1 MVEINQTFLYMT
13 DDNTSFTVFFSWQSD
28 VPENSDFLRAF
39 IKASIKKFETTQ
51 NVNVLY
57 DEASRSVVGSQKVEE
72 VILEKIR
79 ACDVFIADIT
89 PITKIETEEGVKKR
103 IKLLPNPNVAFE
115 LGYAMHCLPM
125 EQVLIVLPTGIS
137 HGQLPFDFNHN
148 RLIEFDELTNPMDE
162 EIEKSLAFCMKTRT
176 SLLDVIVANPE
187 DKILRPQYKQTKFV
201 AERLK
206 HYDIGSPFASIKQ
219 IQETMSQVA
228 SPFRQV
234 NIAKAQVIRKEIN
247 HSYSPIHLVIQN
259 NNDVAIDNID
269 FKVICNQKGVSIVEN
284 NVKGQFISVHSL
296 GINSLCVVEETN
308 TAIQHVDTMNPQ
320 TIFML
325 DPFYLK
331 VPYDCESISLE
342 WHVSS
347 RQGSF
352 CGKIDMQVEAEVK
365 DVDFVYNDAK
375 IGDDYFSDYI
385 EYVN

>member
-1 MVEINQTFLYMT
+1 MFLSMT
-13 DDNTSFTVFFSWQSD
+13 DNKSFTVFFSWQSD
-28 VPENSDFLRAF
+28 VPENSDFLRSF
-39 IKASIKKFETTQ
+39 IKTSIKNLETPH

-89 PITKIETEEGVKKR
+89 PITRIETKEGEKKR

-148 RLIEFDELTNPMDE
+148 RLIEFDEQTNPMDE

-176 SLLDVIVANPE
+176 SLIDVIVANPK

-269 FKVICNQKGVSIVEN
+269 FMVICNQNGVSIVDN
-284 NVKGQFISVHSL
+284 NVKDQYRMIHSL
-296 GINSLCVVEETN
+296 RINSLYVVEDTN
-308 TAIQHVDTMNPQ
+308 TAIQHVNTMNPQ

-331 VPYDCESISLE
+331 VPYNCESISLE

-352 CGKIDMQVEAEVK
+352 CGKIEMQVEAEVK
-365 DVDFVYNDAK
+365 DVDIVYDDAK
-375 IGDDYFSDYI
+375 IGNDYFSDYI
-385 EYVN
+385 EYIN

>member
-1 MVEINQTFLYMT
+1 MFLSMT
-13 DDNTSFTVFFSWQSD
+13 DNTSLTVFFSWQSD
-28 VPENSDFLRAF
+28 VPENSDFLRSF
-39 IKASIKKFETTQ
+39 IKSSIKKFETTQ

-89 PITKIETEEGVKKR
+89 PITRIETEEGEKNR

-125 EQVLIVLPTGIS
+125 EQVLIVMPTGIS
-137 HGQLPFDFNHN
+137 HGLLPFDFNHN
-148 RLIEFDELTNPMDE
+148 RLIEFDEQTNPMDE

-176 SLLDVIVANPE
+176 SRVDVIVANPE
-187 DKILRPQYKQTKFV
+187 DKILRPQYKQTKFI
-201 AERLK
+201 AERHK
-206 HYDIGSPFASIKQ
+206 HNDIDSPFASIKQ
-219 IQETMSQVA
+219 FQESMNQVVT
-228 SPFRQV
+228 PFRHV

-259 NNDVAIDNID
+259 NNDGAIDNID
-269 FKVICNQKGVSIVEN
+269 FEVFCNQKGVSIVEN
-284 NVKGQFISVHSL
+284 NVKDQFSFVQSL
-296 GINSLCVVEETN
+296 GGNRLYVVEETN
-308 TAIQHVDTMNPQ
+308 TAIHHVDTMNPQ
-320 TIFML
+320 TKFML

-331 VPYDCESISLE
+331 VPYDCKSISLE

>member
-1 MVEINQTFLYMT
+1 MT
-13 DDNTSFTVFFSWQSD
+13 DNKSFTVFFSWQSD
-28 VPENSDFLRAF
+28 VSENSNILRSF
-39 IKASIKKFETTQ
+39 IKASIKNLETTHH
-51 NVNVLY
+51 VNVLY

-72 VILEKIR
+72 VILKKIR
-79 ACDVFIADIT
+79 ACDIFIADIT
-89 PITKIETEEGVKKR
+89 PITRIETEEEKKKR

-125 EQVLIVLPTGIS
+125 EQVLIVLPSGIP
-137 HGQLPFDFNHN
+137 HDQLPFDFNHN
-148 RLIEFDELTNPMDE
+148 RLIEFDEQTTPMDE

-176 SLLDVIVANPE
+176 SQVDVIVVNPE

-234 NIAKAQVIRKEIN
+234 NIAKVQAIRKEIN
-247 HSYSPIHLVIQN
+247 HSYSPIHLGIQN
-259 NNDVAIDNID
+259 NNDVAIDNIF
-269 FKVICNQKGVSIVEN
+269 FKVTSNQKGVSIVEN
-284 NVKGQFISVHSL
+284 NVKDQFSSIHSFR
-296 GINSLCVVEETN
+296 INSSYVVEETN
-308 TAIQHVDTMNPQ
+308 TVIKHINTMNPQ

-342 WHVSS
+342 WRVSS

-365 DVDFVYNDAK
+365 DVDYVYNDAK

>member
-1 MVEINQTFLYMT
+1 MT
-13 DDNTSFTVFFSWQSD
+13 DNKSFTVFFSWQSD
-28 VPENSDFLRAF
+28 VPENSDFLRSF
-39 IKASIKKFETTQ
+39 IKTSIKNLETPH

-89 PITKIETEEGVKKR
+89 PITRIETKEGEKKR

-148 RLIEFDELTNPMDE
+148 RLIEFDEQTNPMDE

-176 SLLDVIVANPE
+176 SLIDVIVANPE

-269 FKVICNQKGVSIVEN
+269 FMVICNQNGVSIVDN
-284 NVKGQFISVHSL
+284 NVKDQYRMVHSL
-296 GINSLCVVEETN
+296 RINSLYVVEDTN
-308 TAIQHVDTMNPQ
+308 TAIQHVNTMNPQ

-331 VPYDCESISLE
+331 VPYNCESISLE

-352 CGKIDMQVEAEVK
+352 CGKIEMQVEVK
-365 DVDFVYNDAK
+365 DVDIVYDDAK
-375 IGDDYFSDYI
+375 IGKDYFSDYI
-385 EYVN
+385 EYIN

>member
-1 MVEINQTFLYMT
+1 MT
-13 DDNTSFTVFFSWQSD
+13 DNKSFTVFFSWQSD
-28 VPENSDFLRAF
+28 IPENSDILRSF
-39 IKASIKKFETTQ
+39 IKVSIKNLETTHH
-51 NVNVLY
+51 VNVLY

-72 VILEKIR
+72 VILKKIR
-79 ACDVFIADIT
+79 ACDIFIADIT
-89 PITKIETEEGVKKR
+89 PITRIETEEEKKKR

-125 EQVLIVLPTGIS
+125 EQVLIVLSSGIP
-137 HGQLPFDFNHN
+137 HDQLPFDFNHN
-148 RLIEFDELTNPMDE
+148 RLIDFDEQTNPMDE

-176 SLLDVIVANPE
+176 SQVDVIVANPE
-187 DKILRPQYKQTKFV
+187 DKILRPQYKQTKFI
-201 AERLK
+201 AERHK
-206 HYDIGSPFASIKQ
+206 HNDIDSPFASIKQ
-219 IQETMSQVA
+219 FQESMNQVVT
-228 SPFRQV
+228 PFRHV

-259 NNDVAIDNID
+259 NNDGAIDNID
-269 FKVICNQKGVSIVEN
+269 FEVFCNQKGVSIVEN
-284 NVKGQFISVHSL
+284 NVKDQFSFVQSL
-296 GINSLCVVEETN
+296 GGNRLFVVEETN

-320 TIFML
+320 TKFML

-331 VPYDCESISLE
+331 VPYDCKSISLE

>member
-1 MVEINQTFLYMT
+1 MFLSMT
-13 DDNTSFTVFFSWQSD
+13 DNKSFTVFFSWQSD
-28 VPENSDFLRAF
+28 VPENSDFLRSF
-39 IKASIKKFETTQ
+39 IKTSIKNLETPH

-79 ACDVFIADIT
+79 AWDVFIADIT
-89 PITKIETEEGVKKR
+89 PITRIETKEGEKKR

-148 RLIEFDELTNPMDE
+148 RLIEFDEQTNPMDE

-176 SLLDVIVANPE
+176 SLIDVIVANPK

-269 FKVICNQKGVSIVEN
+269 FMVICNQNGVSIVDN
-284 NVKGQFISVHSL
+284 NVKDQYRMIHSL
-296 GINSLCVVEETN
+296 RINSLYVVEDTN
-308 TAIQHVDTMNPQ
+308 TAIQHVNTMNPQ

-331 VPYDCESISLE
+331 VPYNCESISLE

-352 CGKIDMQVEAEVK
+352 CGKIEMQVEAEVK
-365 DVDFVYNDAK
+365 DVDIVYDDAK
-375 IGDDYFSDYI
+375 IGNDYFSDYI
-385 EYVN
+385 EYIN

>member
-1 MVEINQTFLYMT
+1 MFLYMT
-13 DDNTSFTVFFSWQSD
+13 DKTSFTVFFSWQSD
-28 VPENSDFLRAF
+28 VPENSDFLRSF
-39 IKASIKKFETTQ
+39 IKSSIKKFETTQ
-51 NVNVLY
+51 NVYVLY

-89 PITKIETEEGVKKR
+89 PITKIETEEGEKKR

-115 LGYAMHCLPM
+115 LGYAMHCLAM

-148 RLIEFDELTNPMDE
+148 RLIEFDEHTNPMDE

-176 SLLDVIVANPE
+176 SLLDVIVANPN
-187 DKILRPQYKQTKFV
+187 DKILHPQYKQTKFI

-206 HYDIGSPFASIKQ
+206 HNYIGSPFASIKQ
-219 IQETMSQVA
+219 IQERMSQVA
-228 SPFRQV
+228 TPFRQV
-234 NIAKAQVIRKEIN
+234 NIAKVQVIRKEIN

-259 NNDVAIDNID
+259 NNDVAIDNIN

-284 NVKGQFISVHSL
+284 NIKDQLSL
-296 GINSLCVVEETN
+296 VQSFGVNSLYVVEDTN
-308 TAIQHVDTMNPQ
+308 TAIQHVNTMNPQ
-320 TIFML
+320 TSFML

-331 VPYDCESISLE
+331 APYDCKSISLE
-342 WHVSS
+342 WRISS

>member
-1 MVEINQTFLYMT
+1 MFLSMT
-13 DDNTSFTVFFSWQSD
+13 DNTSFTVFFSWQSD
-28 VPENSDFLRAF
+28 VPKNSDFLRSF
-39 IKASIKKFETTQ
+39 IKSSIKKFETTQ

-89 PITKIETEEGVKKR
+89 PITRIETEEGEKNR

-125 EQVLIVLPTGIS
+125 EQVLMVLPTGIS

-162 EIEKSLAFCMKTRT
+162 EIEKSLVFCMKTRT

-234 NIAKAQVIRKEIN
+234 NIAKVQAIRKEIN

-269 FKVICNQKGVSIVEN
+269 FEVICNQKGVSIVEN
-284 NVKGQFISVHSL
+284 NVKDQFSSIHSFR
-296 GINSLCVVEETN
+296 INSSYVVEETN
-308 TAIQHVDTMNPQ
+308 TVIKHINTMNPQ

-365 DVDFVYNDAK
+365 DVDYVYNDAK

>member
-1 MVEINQTFLYMT
+1 MVEINQMFLSMT
-13 DDNTSFTVFFSWQSD
+13 DNKSFTVFFSWQSD
-28 VPENSDFLRAF
+28 VPENSDFLRSF
-39 IKASIKKFETTQ
+39 IKTSIKNLETPH

-89 PITKIETEEGVKKR
+89 PITRIETKEGEKKR

-125 EQVLIVLPTGIS
+125 EQVLIVMPTGIS

-148 RLIEFDELTNPMDE
+148 RLIEFDEQTNPMDE

-176 SLLDVIVANPE
+176 SLIDVIVANPE

-269 FKVICNQKGVSIVEN
+269 FMVICNQNGVSIVDN
-284 NVKGQFISVHSL
+284 NVKDQYRMIHSL
-296 GINSLCVVEETN
+296 RINSLYVVEDTN
-308 TAIQHVDTMNPQ
+308 TAIQHVNTMNPQ

-331 VPYDCESISLE
+331 VPYNCESISLE

-352 CGKIDMQVEAEVK
+352 CGKIEMQVEAEVK
-365 DVDFVYNDAK
+365 DVDIVYDDAK
-375 IGDDYFSDYI
+375 IGNDYFSDYI
-385 EYVN
+385 EYIN

>member
-1 MVEINQTFLYMT
+1 MT
-13 DDNTSFTVFFSWQSD
+13 DNKSFTVFFSWQSD
-28 VPENSDFLRAF
+28 IPENSDILRSF
-39 IKASIKKFETTQ
+39 IKVSIKNLETTHH
-51 NVNVLY
+51 VNVLY

-72 VILEKIR
+72 VILKKIR
-79 ACDVFIADIT
+79 ACDIFIADIT
-89 PITKIETEEGVKKR
+89 PITRIETEEEKKKR

-125 EQVLIVLPTGIS
+125 EQVLIVLPSGIP
-137 HGQLPFDFNHN
+137 HDQLPFDFNHN
-148 RLIEFDELTNPMDE
+148 RLIDFDEQTNPMDE

-176 SLLDVIVANPE
+176 SQVDVIVANPE
-187 DKILRPQYKQTKFV
+187 DKILRPQYKQTKFI
-201 AERLK
+201 AERHK
-206 HYDIGSPFASIKQ
+206 HNDIDSPFASIKQ
-219 IQETMSQVA
+219 FQESMNQVVT
-228 SPFRQV
+228 PFRHV

-259 NNDVAIDNID
+259 NNDGAIDNID
-269 FKVICNQKGVSIVEN
+269 FEVFCNQKGVSIVEN
-284 NVKGQFISVHSL
+284 NVKDQFSFVQSL
-296 GINSLCVVEETN
+296 GGNRLFVVEETN

-320 TIFML
+320 TKFML

-331 VPYDCESISLE
+331 VPYDCKSISLE

>member
-1 MVEINQTFLYMT
+1 MFLSMT
-13 DDNTSFTVFFSWQSD
+13 DNTSFTVFFSWQSD
-28 VPENSDFLRAF
+28 VPKNSDFLRSF
-39 IKASIKKFETTQ
+39 IKSSIKKFETTQ

-89 PITKIETEEGVKKR
+89 PITRIETEEGEKNR

-125 EQVLIVLPTGIS
+125 EQVLMVLPTGIS

-234 NIAKAQVIRKEIN
+234 NIAKVQAIRKEIN

-269 FKVICNQKGVSIVEN
+269 FEVICNQKGVSIVEN
-284 NVKGQFISVHSL
+284 NVKDQFSSIHSFR
-296 GINSLCVVEETN
+296 INSSYVVEETN
-308 TAIQHVDTMNPQ
+308 TVIKHINTMNPQ

-365 DVDFVYNDAK
+365 DVDYVYNDAK

>member
-1 MVEINQTFLYMT
+1 MVEINQMFLSMT
-13 DDNTSFTVFFSWQSD
+13 DNKSFTVFFSWQSD
-28 VPENSDFLRAF
+28 VPENSDFLRSF
-39 IKASIKKFETTQ
+39 IKTSIKNLETPH

-89 PITKIETEEGVKKR
+89 PITRIETKEGEKKR

-148 RLIEFDELTNPMDE
+148 RLIEFDEQTNPMDE

-176 SLLDVIVANPE
+176 SLIDVIVANPE

-269 FKVICNQKGVSIVEN
+269 FMVICNQNGVSIVDN
-284 NVKGQFISVHSL
+284 NVKDQYRMVHSL
-296 GINSLCVVEETN
+296 RINSLYVVEDTN
-308 TAIQHVDTMNPQ
+308 TAIQHVNTMNPQ

-331 VPYDCESISLE
+331 VPYNCESISLE

-352 CGKIDMQVEAEVK
+352 CGKIEMQVEAEVK
-365 DVDFVYNDAK
+365 DVDIVYDDAK
-375 IGDDYFSDYI
+375 IGNDYFSDYI
-385 EYVN
+385 EYIN

>member
-1 MVEINQTFLYMT
+1 MFLSMT
-13 DDNTSFTVFFSWQSD
+13 DNKSFTVFFSWQSD
-28 VPENSDFLRAF
+28 VPEKSDFLRSF
-39 IKASIKKFETTQ
+39 IKTSIKNLETPH

-89 PITKIETEEGVKKR
+89 PITRIETKEGEKKR

-148 RLIEFDELTNPMDE
+148 RLIEFDEQTNPMDE

-176 SLLDVIVANPE
+176 SLIDVIVANPE

-269 FKVICNQKGVSIVEN
+269 FMVICNQNGVSIVDN
-284 NVKGQFISVHSL
+284 NVKDQYRMIHSL
-296 GINSLCVVEETN
+296 RINSLYVVEDTN
-308 TAIQHVDTMNPQ
+308 TAIQHVNTMNPQ

-331 VPYDCESISLE
+331 VPYNCESISLE

-352 CGKIDMQVEAEVK
+352 CGKIEMQVEAEVK
-365 DVDFVYNDAK
+365 DVDIVYDDAK
-375 IGDDYFSDYI
+375 IGNDYFSDYI
-385 EYVN
+385 EYIN

>member
-1 MVEINQTFLYMT
+1 MFLSMT
-13 DDNTSFTVFFSWQSD
+13 DNTSFTVFFSWQSD
-28 VPENSDFLRAF
+28 VPENSDFLRSF
-39 IKASIKKFETTQ
+39 IKSSIKKFETTQ

-89 PITKIETEEGVKKR
+89 PITKIETEEGEKKR

-148 RLIEFDELTNPMDE
+148 RLIEFDEHTNPMDE
-162 EIEKSLAFCMKTRT
+162 EIEKSFAFCMKTHT
-176 SLLDVIVANPE
+176 SLVDVIVANPE
-187 DKILRPQYKQTKFV
+187 DKILRPQYKQTKFI
-201 AERLK
+201 AKRFK
-206 HYDIGSPFASIKQ
+206 HNDIGSPFASIRQ
-219 IQETMSQVA
+219 NQEIMSQVMA
-228 SPFRQV
+228 PFRQV

-269 FKVICNQKGVSIVEN
+269 FKVFCNQKGVSIAEN
-284 NVKGQFISVHSL
+284 NVKDQFSL
-296 GINSLCVVEETN
+296 VQSFGDNSLYVVEETN
-308 TAIQHVDTMNPQ
+308 TAIQHVNTMNPQ
-320 TIFML
+320 TIFTL

-342 WHVSS
+342 WHISS

>member
-1 MVEINQTFLYMT
+1 MT

-176 SLLDVIVANPE
+176 SLLDVIVVNPE

-259 NNDVAIDNID
+259 N
-269 FKVICNQKGVSIVEN
+269 KQ
-284 NVKGQFISVHSL
+284 
-296 GINSLCVVEETN
+296 
-308 TAIQHVDTMNPQ
+308 
-320 TIFML
+320 
-325 DPFYLK
+325 
-331 VPYDCESISLE
+331 
-342 WHVSS
+342 
-347 RQGSF
+347 
-352 CGKIDMQVEAEVK
+352 
-365 DVDFVYNDAK
+365 
-375 IGDDYFSDYI
+375 
-385 EYVN
+385 

>member
-1 MVEINQTFLYMT
+1 MFLSMT
-13 DDNTSFTVFFSWQSD
+13 DNTSFTVFFSWQSD
-28 VPENSDFLRAF
+28 VPENSDFLRSF
-39 IKASIKKFETTQ
+39 IKTSIKNLETTQ

-89 PITKIETEEGVKKR
+89 PITKIETEEGEKKR

-148 RLIEFDELTNPMDE
+148 RLIEFDEHTNPMDE
-162 EIEKSLAFCMKTRT
+162 EIEKSLAFCMKTHT
-176 SLLDVIVANPE
+176 SLVDVIVANPE
-187 DKILRPQYKQTKFV
+187 DKILRPQYKQTKFI
-201 AERLK
+201 AKRFK
-206 HYDIGSPFASIKQ
+206 HNDIGSPFASIRQ
-219 IQETMSQVA
+219 NQEIMSQVMA
-228 SPFRQV
+228 PFRQV

-269 FKVICNQKGVSIVEN
+269 FKVFCNQKGVSIAEN
-284 NVKGQFISVHSL
+284 NVKDQFSL
-296 GINSLCVVEETN
+296 VQSFGDNSLYVVEETN
-308 TAIQHVDTMNPQ
+308 TAIQHVNTMNPQ
-320 TIFML
+320 TIFTL

-342 WHVSS
+342 WHISS

>member
-1 MVEINQTFLYMT
+1 MFLSMT
-13 DDNTSFTVFFSWQSD
+13 DNTSFTVFFSWQSD
-28 VPENSDFLRAF
+28 VPENSDFLRSF
-39 IKASIKKFETTQ
+39 IKSSIKKFETTQ

-89 PITKIETEEGVKKR
+89 PITKIETEEGEKKR

-148 RLIEFDELTNPMDE
+148 RLIEFDEHTNPMDE
-162 EIEKSLAFCMKTRT
+162 EIEKSLAFCMKTHT
-176 SLLDVIVANPE
+176 SLVDVIVANPE
-187 DKILRPQYKQTKFV
+187 DKILRPQYKQTKFI
-201 AERLK
+201 AKRFK
-206 HYDIGSPFASIKQ
+206 HNDIGSPFASIRQ
-219 IQETMSQVA
+219 SQEIMSQVMA
-228 SPFRQV
+228 PFRQV
-234 NIAKAQVIRKEIN
+234 NIAKAHVIQKEIN

-259 NNDVAIDNID
+259 NNDVAIDNIN
-269 FKVICNQKGVSIVEN
+269 FKVVCNQKGVSIVEN
-284 NVKGQFISVHSL
+284 NVKDQLSL
-296 GINSLCVVEETN
+296 VQSFGVNSLYVVEDTH
-308 TAIQHVDTMNPQ
+308 TAIQHVNTMNPQ
-320 TIFML
+320 TSFML

-331 VPYDCESISLE
+331 VPYDCKSISLE
-342 WHVSS
+342 WRISS

>member
-1 MVEINQTFLYMT
+1 MFLSMT
-13 DDNTSFTVFFSWQSD
+13 DNTSFTVFFSWQSD
-28 VPENSDFLRAF
+28 VPENSDFLRSF
-39 IKASIKKFETTQ
+39 IKSSIKKFETTQ

-89 PITKIETEEGVKKR
+89 PITKIETEEGEKKR

-148 RLIEFDELTNPMDE
+148 RLIEFDEHTNPMDE
-162 EIEKSLAFCMKTRT
+162 EIEKSLAFCMKTHT
-176 SLLDVIVANPE
+176 SLVDVIVANPE
-187 DKILRPQYKQTKFV
+187 DKILRPQYKQTKFI
-201 AERLK
+201 AKRFK
-206 HYDIGSPFASIKQ
+206 HNDIGSPFASIRQ
-219 IQETMSQVA
+219 NQEIMSQVMA
-228 SPFRQV
+228 PFRQV

-269 FKVICNQKGVSIVEN
+269 FKVFCNQKGVSIAEN
-284 NVKGQFISVHSL
+284 NVKDQFSL
-296 GINSLCVVEETN
+296 VQSFGDNSLYVVEETN
-308 TAIQHVDTMNPQ
+308 TAIQHVNTMNPQ
-320 TIFML
+320 TIFTL

-342 WHVSS
+342 WHISS

>member
-1 MVEINQTFLYMT
+1 MFLSMT
-13 DDNTSFTVFFSWQSD
+13 DNKSFTVFFSWQSD
-28 VPENSDFLRAF
+28 VPENGNILRSF
-39 IKASIKKFETTQ
+39 IKASIKNLETPH

-89 PITKIETEEGVKKR
+89 PITRIETKEGEKKR

-148 RLIEFDELTNPMDE
+148 RLIEFDEQTNPMDE

-176 SLLDVIVANPE
+176 SLIDVIVSNPE

-219 IQETMSQVA
+219 IQEKMSQVA

-269 FKVICNQKGVSIVEN
+269 FMVICNQNGVSIVDN
-284 NVKGQFISVHSL
+284 NVKDQYRMVHSL
-296 GINSLCVVEETN
+296 RINSLYVVEDTN
-308 TAIQHVDTMNPQ
+308 TAIQHVNTMNPQ

-331 VPYDCESISLE
+331 VPYNCESISLE

-352 CGKIDMQVEAEVK
+352 CGKIEMQVEAEVK
-365 DVDFVYNDAK
+365 DVDIVYDDAK
-375 IGDDYFSDYI
+375 IGNDYFSDYI
-385 EYVN
+385 EYIN

>member
-1 MVEINQTFLYMT
+1 MFLSMT
-13 DDNTSFTVFFSWQSD
+13 DNTSFTVFFSWQSD
-28 VPENSDFLRAF
+28 VPKNSDFLRSF
-39 IKASIKKFETTQ
+39 IKSSIKKYETTQ

-89 PITKIETEEGVKKR
+89 PITRIETEEGEKNR

-125 EQVLIVLPTGIS
+125 EQVLMVLPTGIS

-234 NIAKAQVIRKEIN
+234 NIAKVQAIRKEIN

-269 FKVICNQKGVSIVEN
+269 FEVICNQKGVSIVEN
-284 NVKGQFISVHSL
+284 NVKDQFSSIHSFR
-296 GINSLCVVEETN
+296 INSSYVVEETN
-308 TAIQHVDTMNPQ
+308 TVIKHINTMNPQ

-365 DVDFVYNDAK
+365 DVDYVYNDAK

>member
-1 MVEINQTFLYMT
+1 MFLYMT
-13 DDNTSFTVFFSWQSD
+13 DKTSFTVFFSWQSD
-28 VPENSDFLRAF
+28 VPENSDFLRSF
-39 IKASIKKFETTQ
+39 IKSSIKKFETTQ

-89 PITKIETEEGVKKR
+89 PITKIETEEGEKKR
-103 IKLLPNPNVAFE
+103 IKLLPNPNVVFE

-148 RLIEFDELTNPMDE
+148 RLIEFDEHTNPMDE
-162 EIEKSLAFCMKTRT
+162 EIENSLAFCMKTRT

-187 DKILRPQYKQTKFV
+187 DKILRPQYKQTKFI

-219 IQETMSQVA
+219 IQEKMSQVA

-284 NVKGQFISVHSL
+284 NVKDQFNSVHSL

-331 VPYDCESISLE
+331 VPYDSESISLE

-352 CGKIDMQVEAEVK
+352 CGKIDMLVEAEVK

-385 EYVN
+385 EYVNLK

>member
-1 MVEINQTFLYMT
+1 MT
-13 DDNTSFTVFFSWQSD
+13 DNTSFTVFFSWQSD
-28 VPENSDFLRAF
+28 VPKNSDFLRSF
-39 IKASIKKFETTQ
+39 IKSSIKKFETTQ

-89 PITKIETEEGVKKR
+89 PITRIETEEGEKNR

-125 EQVLIVLPTGIS
+125 EQVLMVLPTGIS

-234 NIAKAQVIRKEIN
+234 NIAKVQAIRKEIN
-247 HSYSPIHLVIQN
+247 HSYSPIHLGIQN
-259 NNDVAIDNID
+259 NNDVAIDNIF
-269 FKVICNQKGVSIVEN
+269 FKVTSNQKGVSIVEN
-284 NVKGQFISVHSL
+284 NVKDQFSSIHSFR
-296 GINSLCVVEETN
+296 INSSYVVEETN
-308 TAIQHVDTMNPQ
+308 TVIKHINTMNPQ

-342 WHVSS
+342 WRVSS

-365 DVDFVYNDAK
+365 DVDYVYNDAK

>member
-1 MVEINQTFLYMT
+1 MFLSMT
-13 DDNTSFTVFFSWQSD
+13 DNTSFTVFFSWQSD
-28 VPENSDFLRAF
+28 VPKNSDFLRSF
-39 IKASIKKFETTQ
+39 IKSSIKKFETTQ

-89 PITKIETEEGVKKR
+89 PITRIETEEGEKNR

-125 EQVLIVLPTGIS
+125 EQVLMVLPTGIS

-234 NIAKAQVIRKEIN
+234 NIAKVQAIRKEIN

-269 FKVICNQKGVSIVEN
+269 FEVICNQKGVSIVEN
-284 NVKGQFISVHSL
+284 NVKDQFSSIHSFR
-296 GINSLCVVEETN
+296 INSSYVVEETN
-308 TAIQHVDTMNPQ
+308 TVIKHINTMNPQ

-365 DVDFVYNDAK
+365 DVDYVYNDAK
-375 IGDDYFSDYI
+375 KGDDYFSDYI

>member
-1 MVEINQTFLYMT
+1 MVETNQTFLYMT
-13 DDNTSFTVFFSWQSD
+13 DNKSFTVFFSWQSD
-28 VPENSDFLRAF
+28 VPENSDLLRSF
-39 IKASIKKFETTQ
+39 IKISIKKLETTQ

-89 PITKIETEEGVKKR
+89 PITRIETEEGEKKR

-148 RLIEFDELTNPMDE
+148 RLIEFDEQTNPMDE

-176 SLLDVIVANPE
+176 SLFDVIVANPE

-269 FKVICNQKGVSIVEN
+269 FMVICNQNGVSIVDN
-284 NVKGQFISVHSL
+284 NVKDQYRMVHSL
-296 GINSLCVVEETN
+296 RINSLYVVEDTN
-308 TAIQHVDTMNPQ
+308 TAIQHVNTMNPQ

-342 WHVSS
+342 WRVSS

-352 CGKIDMQVEAEVK
+352 CGKIEMQVEAEVK
-365 DVDFVYNDAK
+365 DVDIVYDDAK
-375 IGDDYFSDYI
+375 IGNDYFSDYI
-385 EYVN
+385 EYIN

>member
-1 MVEINQTFLYMT
+1 MFLSMT
-13 DDNTSFTVFFSWQSD
+13 DNTSFTVFFSWQSD
-28 VPENSDFLRAF
+28 VPKNSDFLRSF
-39 IKASIKKFETTQ
+39 IKSSIKKFETTQ

-89 PITKIETEEGVKKR
+89 PITRLETEEGEKNR

-125 EQVLIVLPTGIS
+125 EQVLMVLPTGIS

-234 NIAKAQVIRKEIN
+234 NIAKVQAIRKEIN

-269 FKVICNQKGVSIVEN
+269 FEVICNQKGVSIVEN
-284 NVKGQFISVHSL
+284 NVKDQFSSIHSFR
-296 GINSLCVVEETN
+296 INSSYVVEETN
-308 TAIQHVDTMNPQ
+308 TVIKHINTMNPQ

-365 DVDFVYNDAK
+365 DVDYVYNDAK

>member
-1 MVEINQTFLYMT
+1 MFLSMT
-13 DDNTSFTVFFSWQSD
+13 DNKSFTVFFSWQSD
-28 VPENSDFLRAF
+28 VPENSDFLRSF
-39 IKASIKKFETTQ
+39 IKTSIKNLETPH

-89 PITKIETEEGVKKR
+89 PITRIETKEGEKKR

-148 RLIEFDELTNPMDE
+148 RLIEFDEQTNPMDE

-176 SLLDVIVANPE
+176 SLIDVIVANPE

-269 FKVICNQKGVSIVEN
+269 FMVICNQNGVSIVDN
-284 NVKGQFISVHSL
+284 NVKDQYRMIHSL
-296 GINSLCVVEETN
+296 RINSLYVVEDTN
-308 TAIQHVDTMNPQ
+308 TAIQHVNTMNPQ

-331 VPYDCESISLE
+331 VPYNCESISLE

-352 CGKIDMQVEAEVK
+352 CGKIEMQVEAEVK
-365 DVDFVYNDAK
+365 DVDIVYDDAK
-375 IGDDYFSDYI
+375 IGNDYFSDYI
-385 EYVN
+385 EYIN

>member
-1 MVEINQTFLYMT
+1 MT
-13 DDNTSFTVFFSWQSD
+13 DNTSFTVFFSWQSD
-28 VPENSDFLRAF
+28 VPKNSDFLRSF
-39 IKASIKKFETTQ
+39 IKSSIKKFETTQ

-89 PITKIETEEGVKKR
+89 PITRIETEEGEKNR

-125 EQVLIVLPTGIS
+125 EQVLMVLPTGIS

-162 EIEKSLAFCMKTRT
+162 EIEKSLAFCMNTRT

-234 NIAKAQVIRKEIN
+234 NIAKVQAIRKEIN
-247 HSYSPIHLVIQN
+247 HSYSPIHLGIQN
-259 NNDVAIDNID
+259 NNDVAIDNIF
-269 FKVICNQKGVSIVEN
+269 FKVTSNQKGVSIVEN
-284 NVKGQFISVHSL
+284 NVKDQFSSIHSFR
-296 GINSLCVVEETN
+296 INSSYVVEETN
-308 TAIQHVDTMNPQ
+308 TVIKHINTMNPQ

-342 WHVSS
+342 WRVSS

-365 DVDFVYNDAK
+365 DVDYVYNDAK

>member
-1 MVEINQTFLYMT
+1 MFLSMT
-13 DDNTSFTVFFSWQSD
+13 DNTSFTVFFSWQSD
-28 VPENSDFLRAF
+28 VPKNSDFLRSF
-39 IKASIKKFETTQ
+39 IKSSIKKFETTQ

-89 PITKIETEEGVKKR
+89 PITRIETEEGEKNR

-125 EQVLIVLPTGIS
+125 EQVLMVLPTGIS

-234 NIAKAQVIRKEIN
+234 NIAKVQAIRKEIN
-247 HSYSPIHLVIQN
+247 HSYSPIHLGIQN
-259 NNDVAIDNID
+259 NNDVAIDNIF
-269 FKVICNQKGVSIVEN
+269 FKVTSNQKGVSIVEN
-284 NVKGQFISVHSL
+284 NVKDQFSSIHSFR
-296 GINSLCVVEETN
+296 INSSYVVEETN
-308 TAIQHVDTMNPQ
+308 TVIKHINTMNPQ

-342 WHVSS
+342 WRVSS

-365 DVDFVYNDAK
+365 DVDYVYNDAK

>member
-1 MVEINQTFLYMT
+1 MFLSMT
-13 DDNTSFTVFFSWQSD
+13 DNKSFTVFFSWQSD
-28 VPENSDFLRAF
+28 VPENSDFLRSF
-39 IKASIKKFETTQ
+39 IKTSIKNLETPH

-89 PITKIETEEGVKKR
+89 PITRIETKEGEKKR

-125 EQVLIVLPTGIS
+125 EQVLIVMPTGIS

-148 RLIEFDELTNPMDE
+148 RLIEFDEQTNPMDE

-176 SLLDVIVANPE
+176 SLIDVIVANPE

-269 FKVICNQKGVSIVEN
+269 FMVICNQNGVSIVDN
-284 NVKGQFISVHSL
+284 NVKDQYRMIHSL
-296 GINSLCVVEETN
+296 RINSLYVVEDTN
-308 TAIQHVDTMNPQ
+308 TAIQHVNTMNPQ

-331 VPYDCESISLE
+331 VPYNCESISLE

-352 CGKIDMQVEAEVK
+352 CGKIEMQVEAEVK
-365 DVDFVYNDAK
+365 DVDIVYDDAK
-375 IGDDYFSDYI
+375 IGNDYFSDYI
-385 EYVN
+385 EYIN